1 MTQGTVDESI
11 QALAEKKLR
20 LDAAVL
26 DGITA
31 SAQRTKAFENAA
43 MSELLQ
49 SLLTGPS
56 SPATSYTTTSLTGTP
71 LASVR
76 TSRLNLARAVGLVCF
91 RRFYSPAKQAR
102 VCRDGL

>member
-1 MTQGTVDESI
+1 MSQVVWVQVTAGTVDEGI

-31 SAQRTKAFENAA
+31 SAQRTKAYENAA

-49 SLLTGPS
+49 SLLTGT
-56 SPATSYTTTSLTGTP
+56 ATCLLRY
-71 LASVR
+71 
-76 TSRLNLARAVGLVCF
+76 C
-91 RRFYSPAKQAR
+91 
-102 VCRDGL
+102 

>member
-1 MTQGTVDESI
+1 MGVVGLSQVVWVQVTAGTVDEGI

-31 SAQRTKAFENAA
+31 SAQRTKAYENAA

-49 SLLTGPS
+49 SLLTGT
-56 SPATSYTTTSLTGTP
+56 ATC
-71 LASVR
+71 
-76 TSRLNLARAVGLVCF
+76 RLRYC
-91 RRFYSPAKQAR
+91 
-102 VCRDGL
+102 